1 MISQITQ
8 GFFES
13 LRLYPPTWA
22 STTAYSA
29 GDLVKAVT
37 YASHSYLCTVAG
49 TSASVEPTWS
59 TSNGNTLSDSTV
71 TWKVFDSKTYQVV
84 APQGSSVPYVVFGLM
99 TETPIGDFADF
110 EAVENLTYYVNV
122 FSDKSPADVAQKAD
136 NVMDAL
142 DGASVTASGFTSMKS
157 VREFTGSPTWDMETG
172 VYMTPLRFRV
182 WMDKS

>member
-1 MISQITQ
+1 MIREINQ
-8 GFFES
+8 GFYNS

-22 STTAYSA
+22 STTAYAA

-59 TSNGNTLSDSTV
+59 TSNGNTLSDSTI
-71 TWKVFDSKTYQVV
+71 TWKVYDPKTYQVL
-84 APQGSSVPYVVFGLM
+84 APQSSSVPYVVFGLI
-99 TETPIGDFADF
+99 TEAPIGDFDDF

-122 FSDKSPADVAQKAD
+122 FSDKSPADLAQKAD

-142 DGASVTASGFTSMKS
+142 DGASITASGFSSMKS
-157 VREFTGSPTWDMETG
+157 VREFIGAPVWDLDTG
-172 VYMTPLRFRV
+172 VYMTSLRYRV
-182 WMDKS
+182 WLDKS